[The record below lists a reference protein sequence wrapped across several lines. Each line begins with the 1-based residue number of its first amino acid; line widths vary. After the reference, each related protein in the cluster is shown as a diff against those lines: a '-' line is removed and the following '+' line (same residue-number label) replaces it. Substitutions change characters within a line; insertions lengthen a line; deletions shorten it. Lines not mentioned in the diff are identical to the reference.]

1 AVLPEETALSP
12 MVLGQCTAAIAFAT
26 VAGFVFFFIP
36 AGLGVRED
44 LLKNLLSGMGPVKY
58 IAAGALL
65 LRLNCI
71 VAEAIFAGCTYWIKP
86 GDGHPQ
92 SPEAEPT

>member
-1 AVLPEETALSP
+1 
-12 MVLGQCTAAIAFAT
+12 
-26 VAGFVFFFIP
+26 
-36 AGLGVRED
+36 VRED

-71 VAEAIFAGCTYWIKP
+71 VAEAIFAACTYWIKP
-86 GDGHPQ
+86 GDECAQP
-92 SPEAEPT
+92 PAAEPT